1 MKKIQVTI
9 GDYDIS
15 KLEEIFE
22 GENNFQPTCP
32 EDQIIIEIMR
42 QCIDPEN
49 IIKEEDEQLANR

>member
-9 GDYDIS
+9 GDYDLS
-15 KLEEIFE
+15 KLEEVFE
-22 GENNFQPTCP
+22 QEDSFQPKCV

-49 IIKEEDEQLANR
+49 IVKDSEATEE

>member
-9 GDYDIS
+9 GDYDLS

-22 GENNFQPTCP
+22 KEDNFQPKCT
-32 EDQIIIEIMR
+32 EDQIIIEVMR

-49 IIKEEDEQLANR
+49 IVKEDEDTKE